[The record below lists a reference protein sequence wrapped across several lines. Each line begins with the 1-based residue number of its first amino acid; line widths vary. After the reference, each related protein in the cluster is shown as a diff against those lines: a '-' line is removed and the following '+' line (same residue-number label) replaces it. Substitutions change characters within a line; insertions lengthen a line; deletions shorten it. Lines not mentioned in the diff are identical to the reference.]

1 MVVILKSLPQFFFFL
16 VDFADT
22 NFSLYSWTL
31 VAIILITEL
40 CCYGEFC
47 CILSGLVVIFCLQE
61 LHGRNIRVSF
71 ANDKPSGGFRS
82 GYGGGGGGGS
92 GSFGGGGG
100 RYSGQGDF

>member
-1 MVVILKSLPQFFFFL
+1 M
-16 VDFADT
+16 
-22 NFSLYSWTL
+22 L

-40 CCYGEFC
+40 CRYGEFC
-47 CILSGLVVIFCLQE
+47 CILSGGLVVIFCLQE

-82 GYGGGGGGGS
+82 GYGGGGGGGGS

-100 RYSGQGDF
+100 GGGRYSGEGDF